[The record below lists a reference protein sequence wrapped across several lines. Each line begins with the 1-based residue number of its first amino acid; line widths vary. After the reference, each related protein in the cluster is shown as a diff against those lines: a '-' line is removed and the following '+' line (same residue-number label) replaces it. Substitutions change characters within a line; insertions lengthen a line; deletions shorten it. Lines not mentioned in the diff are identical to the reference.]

1 MRYDYLDMLP
11 EEAFQKDPFGNIKLY
26 KKGGGAPAPSSQ
38 TVTNTSIPEYARPY
52 VERMLGKTEALT
64 DINQNPYQTYGG
76 QRIAEFSPMQQQAF
90 SNVGNM
96 QTASQLGNATNLA
109 GMSGLGSLGTASQM
123 AGAGNQYNQMA
134 TSPYATQAFM
144 NPYLNA
150 SLQPQLAEIG
160 RQYDITGQ
168 QEQSR
173 ATGQGAFGG
182 NRQALMQAENARNKN
197 MAMNAAIG
205 TGYNN
210 AFNQAQQAQQF
221 GANLGLQ
228 GLQGALS
235 GYGQAGQAAG
245 TLGQLGQTQFG
256 QQQAINT
263 AQQQVGAVQQAQAQQ
278 SLDQGYQDFLKQQ
291 NYPYQQLA
299 FMSDMTRGLPLSQSA
314 ATQYTAPP
322 SMVSQLG
329 GLGMAGLGAYGAAG
343 GFKKD
348 GGIISSYKEG
358 GKIGYNTGG
367 DISMM
372 SDEQLTE
379 LLGNPQLNPM
389 EMKAVEDMLA
399 LRRRMQINPQSA
411 QIMGQD
417 RSGIGAIATGDM
429 VPEDMAGGGII
440 AFKAGD
446 RVKAPAIDDEA
457 LLQEKIAKYGSE
469 IWDKPAFSKS
479 DEMQKALAA
488 EAKANK
494 DTEFFKFLR
503 DTGVGTMA
511 GTSQFGL
518 SNLGT
523 GASYATTQAGRRAE
537 LQDAN
542 DKLAMQQQVE
552 AEKAEFARKSG
563 MLNNMQTSLTQLQNK
578 KLGLA
583 QIAATKEATAANAA
597 AAREAALLPKYSAIY
612 NNALAKNKA
621 VIEKQMKDN
630 FTVYDFTPEQ
640 VTEMAVAQT
649 NKQFDPKVLSLL
661 GVATEQVVAPAPAAA
676 KPGAVPSNKPAR
688 VLTTAD
694 QQAIAW
700 AKANPKDPRAAIIKQ
715 KLGV

>member
-1 MRYDYLDMLP
+1 MLP
-11 EEAFQKDPFGNIKLY
+11 ELAFKPVGKRMTLE
-26 KKGGGAPAPSSQ
+26 GGGKGKSAPAPSSQ
-38 TVTNTSIPEYARPY
+38 TVTNTSIPEYARPF
-52 VERMLGKTEALT
+52 VERMLGQTEALT
-64 DINQNPYQTYGG
+64 NINKNPYETYGG
-76 QRIAEFSPMQQQAF
+76 QRIAGFSPLQQKAF
-90 SNVGNM
+90 KDVSNM
-96 QTASQLGNATNLA
+96 KIAPQLGQATNFA
-109 GMSGLGSLGTASQM
+109 GSSGTGSLGTAAQM
-123 AGAGNQYNQMA
+123 SRVGSQYNKMA
-134 TSPYATQAFM
+134 TDPNAIKAFM

-150 SLQPQLAEIG
+150 SLQPQLEEMG
-160 RQYDITGQ
+160 RQYAITGQ
-168 QEQSR
+168 QEKTQ
-173 ATGQGAFGG
+173 AAGQGAFGG
-182 NRQALMQAENARNKN
+182 NRQALMQSENSRNKN
-197 MAMNAAIG
+197 TAMNQAIG
-205 TGYNN
+205 QGYNT
-210 AFNQAQQAQQF
+210 AFNNAQQAQQF

-245 TLGQLGQTQFG
+245 ILGQLGQTQFG
-256 QQQAINT
+256 QQQGINT
-263 AQQQVGAVQQAQAQQ
+263 AQQRVGAVQQAQAQQ
-278 SLDQGYQDFLKQQ
+278 GLDQSYQDFLKQQ

-299 FMSDMTRGLPLSQSA
+299 FMSDMVRGLPLAGSGASSI
-314 ATQYTAPP
+314 YTAPP

-329 GLGMAGLGAYGAAG
+329 GLGMAGIGAYGAAG
-343 GFKKD
+343 GFNKE

-399 LRRRMQINPQSA
+399 LRRRMEINPQSA
-411 QIMGQD
+411 EIMGQD
-417 RSGIGAIATGDM
+417 RSGIGAISTGDM

-446 RVKAPAIDDEA
+446 RVKAAEIDDEA
-457 LLQEKIAKYGSE
+457 LLQEKIAKYGSQ

-479 DEMQKALAA
+479 DEMQAAMAA
-488 EAKANK
+488 EAKAGK
-494 DTEFFKFLR
+494 DTELWKFLR
-503 DTGVGTMA
+503 DAGIGTMA

-523 GASYATTQAGRRAE
+523 GATYANTQAGRRAE

-583 QIAATKEATAANAA
+583 QIAATKSASAA
-597 AAREAALLPKYSAIY
+597 AAATAREAALIPKYSAQY
-612 NNALAKNKA
+612 TAAFAKNKA
-621 VIEKQMKDN
+621 VIEKFLKDS
-630 FTVYDFTPEQ
+630 TGVYDASPEYLDDLAR
-640 VTEMAVAQT
+640 TQT
-649 NKQFDPKVLSLL
+649 NKMFNPKVLDLI
-661 GVATEQVVAPAPAAA
+661 GVAVDPAAAPAAA
-676 KPGAVPSNKPAR
+676 KPGLPPSNKAAR
-688 VLTTAD
+688 VLTTSD
-694 QQAIAW
+694 QEAIAW

>member
-1 MRYDYLDMLP
+1 MLP
-11 EEAFQKDPFGNIKLY
+11 ELAFKPVGKRMTLEGGG
-26 KKGGGAPAPSSQ
+26 KGGGGGAAPSNQ
-38 TVTNTSIPEYARPY
+38 TVTQTSIPEYARPY

-90 SNVGNM
+90 ANVKNM
-96 QTASQLGNATNLA
+96 QTAPQLGQANEFA
-109 GMSGLGSLGTASQM
+109 GASGLGSLGTAYQM
-123 AGAGNQYNQMA
+123 AGVGNQYNQMA
-134 TSPYATQAFM
+134 TNPYAVQAFM

-168 QEQSR
+168 QEQSK

-182 NRQALMQAENARNKN
+182 YRQALMQAENNRNRN
-197 MAMNAAIG
+197 MGMNQAIG
-205 TGYNN
+205 QGYNT
-210 AFNQAQQAQQF
+210 AFNNAQQAQQF

-235 GYGQAGQAAG
+235 GYGQANQAAG
-245 TLGQLGQTQFG
+245 TLGQLGQTEFG
-256 QQQAINT
+256 QRQAINT

-278 SLDQGYQDFLKQQ
+278 NLDQGYQDFLKQQ

-314 ATQYTAPP
+314 QTQYTAPP
-322 SMVSQLG
+322 SVASQLG

-343 GFKKD
+343 GFRGAKN
-348 GGIISSYKEG
+348 GGMMSSYKEG
-358 GKIGYNTGG
+358 GKVGYSTGG

-399 LRRRMQINPQSA
+399 LRRRMEINPQSA
-411 QIMGQD
+411 EIMGQG

-440 AFKAGD
+440 AFKDGKT
-446 RVKAPAIDDEA
+446 VKAPEIDDEA
-457 LLQEKIAKYGSE
+457 LLQEKIAKYGSQ

-479 DEMQKALAA
+479 DEMQAAMAA
-488 EAKANK
+488 EAKAGK
-494 DTEFFKFLR
+494 DTELWKFIR
-503 DTGVGTMA
+503 DAGIGTMA

-518 SNLGT
+518 ANLGT
-523 GASYATTQAGRRAE
+523 GATYANTQAGRRAE

-583 QIAATKEATAANAA
+583 QIAATKEAAAANAA

-612 NNALAKNKA
+612 NQAHARNKDE
-621 VIEKQMKDN
+621 INQYIKDN
-630 FTVYDFTPEQ
+630 FKIDAYTIQEIDD
-640 VTEMAVAQT
+640 MATAQT

-661 GVATEQVVAPAPAAA
+661 GVAVDAINPNALTPKKMTYDQYKLGFAAYKDDPA
-676 KPGAVPSNKPAR
+676 
-688 VLTTAD
+688 
-694 QQAIAW
+694 
-700 AKANPKDPRAAIIKQ
+700 KQ
-715 KLGV
+715 KAFTEYARKQGVVK